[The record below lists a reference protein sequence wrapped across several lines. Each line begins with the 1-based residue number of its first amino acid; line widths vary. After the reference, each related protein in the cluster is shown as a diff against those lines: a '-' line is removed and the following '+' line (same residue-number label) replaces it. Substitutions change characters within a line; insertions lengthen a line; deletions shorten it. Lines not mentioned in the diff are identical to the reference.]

1 MVAVCSGELLMID
14 DLIKLS
20 QLNDFIF
27 CPASIYFH
35 NLYGNQEKYLY
46 QTNSQ
51 VNGSDAHKTIDE
63 SYYSTKS
70 SIITALDVYSEKYRI
85 AGKIDVFDTEKK
97 QLTERKKKVKT
108 IYDGYVFQ
116 LYGQYFA
123 IKEMGYDV
131 EKIRIYS
138 MDDNKIYNIPLP
150 EENYEMFGRFE
161 ALLDEMRSFDMD
173 KFEQTNISKCDNCI
187 YEPACD
193 RGLI

>member
-1 MVAVCSGELLMID
+1 MID